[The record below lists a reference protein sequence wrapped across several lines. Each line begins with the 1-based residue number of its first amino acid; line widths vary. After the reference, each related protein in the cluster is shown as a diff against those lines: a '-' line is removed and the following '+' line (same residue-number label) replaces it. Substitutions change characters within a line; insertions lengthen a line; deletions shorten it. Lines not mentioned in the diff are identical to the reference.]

1 MLSVRRKNERGAA
14 VMVLVIVAT
23 LGITGYLVGTL
34 VRSIQ
39 NGKRTTMRLW
49 KKLQSRVLCVVLH
62 QLGGSGGGRMA
73 GVY

>member
-1 MLSVRRKNERGAA
+1 MSGGAA
-14 VMVLVIVAT
+14 VMVVVIVAT

-49 KKLQSRVLCVVLH
+49 KKLRTQSRVLCVVLH